1 MNLLAQTSCWTFM
14 EMELLI
20 GFYLI
25 IWSWGEENTVL
36 LLGSEEVQTTAN

>member
-1 MNLLAQTSCWTFM
+1 MNLLAQTSCGMFI

-20 GFYLI
+20 GSYLI
-25 IWSWGEENTVL
+25 IWSWGKENTAL